1 MCGTSV
7 NPQRTGTTNTP
18 EGYRALAKAFGRNTL
33 FGGVFHSAGKDAER
47 RLGISQSE
55 SIMDASDTSDQT
67 PPPPLKQ
74 ATSTGNTGLSITRT
88 GSGTRASTR
97 TRAKARQSRTKRFT
111 TR

>member
-47 RLGISQSE
+47 RLGITQ
-55 SIMDASDTSDQT
+55 SDQT

-97 TRAKARQSRTKRFT
+97 TRAKARQLRTKRFT

>member
-1 MCGTSV
+1 MCSSV

-18 EGYRALAKAFGRNTL
+18 EGYRAIANAWGRNTAM
-33 FGGVFHSAGKDAER
+33 GRVWYSAGKDAER
-47 RLGISQSE
+47 KLGISQSE

-74 ATSTGNTGLSITRT
+74 ATGTGNTGLSITRT

-97 TRAKARQSRTKRFT
+97 TRAKARQLRTKRFT